1 MDKWAYRFILGCVR
15 VSVCACH
22 KGMMGIQVYS
32 GVHVCECVHVCV
44 RMCHKGMMGIQVYS
58 AGRVCVCARVCHE

>member
-32 GVHVCECVHVCV
+32 GVHVCVC
-44 RMCHKGMMGIQVYS
+44 ILVY
-58 AGRVCVCARVCHE
+58 E